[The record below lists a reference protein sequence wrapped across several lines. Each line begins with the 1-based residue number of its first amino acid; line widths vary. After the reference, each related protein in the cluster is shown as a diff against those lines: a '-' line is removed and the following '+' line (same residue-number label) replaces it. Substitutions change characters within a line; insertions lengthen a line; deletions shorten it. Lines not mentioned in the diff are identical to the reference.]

1 MVLHIRSKRLR
12 NALERALLTTRRQEL
27 WQAAR
32 TNPLR
37 KHPPH
42 PITTIYKQQ
51 KRGVRKYSLHLFNLV
66 AETRLEHVTSRLW
79 AWRATNCS
87 TPRCYSFLFAHHFWI
102 ASAKIRI
109 YSELCK
115 LYKYFLI
122 KSLDFANILQPRT
135 TPLNIVIHLV
145 HNVKH
150 RVLWAASTYLFRCQ
164 NLVIYSSP
172 KRARRS
178 SSSVWKS
185 FLRRTKLLLRY
196 FSRTILF
203 SASSSGAPWKRI
215 LPSKSK

>member
-1 MVLHIRSKRLR
+1 MVSHIRSKRLR
-12 NALERALLTTRRQEL
+12 NTLERALLTTRKQEL

-32 TNPLR
+32 TNPFR

-102 ASAKIRI
+102 ASAKVRI

-115 LYKYFLI
+115 FYKYFLI
-122 KSLDFANILQPRT
+122 KSLDFANILQLRT

-145 HNVKH
+145 YSVKH
-150 RVLWAASTYLFRCQ
+150 RVLWAAST
-164 NLVIYSSP
+164 
-172 KRARRS
+172 
-178 SSSVWKS
+178 
-185 FLRRTKLLLRY
+185 
-196 FSRTILF
+196 
-203 SASSSGAPWKRI
+203 
-215 LPSKSK
+215 